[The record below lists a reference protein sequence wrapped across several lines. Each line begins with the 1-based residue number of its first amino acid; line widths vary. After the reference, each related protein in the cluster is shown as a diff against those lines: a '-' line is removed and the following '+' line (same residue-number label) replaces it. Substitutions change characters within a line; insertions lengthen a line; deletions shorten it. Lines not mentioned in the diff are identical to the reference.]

1 MKFDVLRSIGHNI
14 ADSFASGLGLMIGV
28 YAMDVFGE
36 AKASEQGYIEVDFLD
51 GSTEGGPV
59 SPSLA
64 NAAKLYS
71 KALPDLCHKQ
81 GAAADGFRVLSAR
94 FFTAGG
100 QPRYCVTI
108 EDQAGRR
115 VSDDYAGV
123 PGVRIRS

>member
-28 YAMDVFGE
+28 YAMNVFGE
-36 AKASEQGYIEVDFLD
+36 AKAGADGFIEVNFLD
-51 GSTEGGPV
+51 GTSSGAPV

-64 NAAKLYS
+64 NAIRLYA

-81 GAAADGFRVLSAR
+81 GATADAFRTLSAR
-94 FFTAGG
+94 FFTLDGR
-100 QPRYCVTI
+100 PHYSVTI

-115 VSDDYAGV
+115 VTDAYAGV

>member
-36 AKASEQGYIEVDFLD
+36 AKASTEGFIEVDFLD
-51 GSTEGGPV
+51 GSTSGGPV

-64 NAAKLYS
+64 NAARLYS

-81 GAAADGFRVLSAR
+81 GATADAFRVLSAR
-94 FFTAGG
+94 FFTQDH
-100 QPRYCVTI
+100 QPRYSVTI
-108 EDQAGRR
+108 EDLVGRR
-115 VSDDYAGV
+115 VIDDYMGV
-123 PGVRIRS
+123 PGKRI